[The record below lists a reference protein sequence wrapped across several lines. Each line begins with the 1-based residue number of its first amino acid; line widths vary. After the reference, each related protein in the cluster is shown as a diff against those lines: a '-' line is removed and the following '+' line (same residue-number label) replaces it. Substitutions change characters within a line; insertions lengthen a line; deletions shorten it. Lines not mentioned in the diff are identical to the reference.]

1 MKNLIVTVRDIL
13 AAFARCIVSQSPY
26 PKVDN
31 LPIILEDIRTHLIS
45 LGFIDELTLKD
56 KYDTSLYVHKDSN
69 EIYKILKS
77 IKDNVPSFGQLNITK
92 VELEAGI
99 TDPNDPKRTIKMSI
113 VGRGIYSPRDRDF
126 IDLDACIGNVYNIIV
141 SE

>member
-1 MKNLIVTVRDIL
+1 M
-13 AAFARCIVSQSPY
+13 
-26 PKVDN
+26 
-31 LPIILEDIRTHLIS
+31 
-45 LGFIDELTLKD
+45 
-56 KYDTSLYVHKDSN
+56 HKDSN